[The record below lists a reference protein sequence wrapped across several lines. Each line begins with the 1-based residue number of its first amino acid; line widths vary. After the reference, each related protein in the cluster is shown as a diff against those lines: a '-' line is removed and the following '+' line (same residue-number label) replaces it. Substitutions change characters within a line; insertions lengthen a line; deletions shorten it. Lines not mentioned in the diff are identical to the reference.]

1 MLSRVFEFLSR
12 RIDTP
17 LMALIFVTMT
27 LGLVV
32 VYSATGVNNVDRVI
46 TQFRNFGVALVALWV
61 VANIP
66 PQQLMRLAVPAYVI
80 GLALLIAV
88 AFAGDVR
95 NGSRRWLN
103 LGVTTI
109 QPSEIMKLSIPL
121 ALAWYFHKHEGAL
134 GWRQYLI
141 ATVILLVPTVLI
153 NRQPDLGT
161 SILIAASGF
170 FVIFLAGL
178 SWKVLVGLA
187 AAGAVSLPLAWHY
200 LLHDYQK
207 RRVMTMIDPSQDPL
221 GAGYHINQASIA
233 IGSGGWF
240 GKGWL
245 AGTQSQL
252 DFIPEHH
259 TDFILAVFA
268 EEFGFVGIMFLLIL
282 YLLIIG
288 RGLMISLTAPTVF
301 SRLVAG
307 AITLT
312 FFTYVFVNMGMVGGI
327 LPVVGVPLP
336 MMSYGGTALLTM
348 LVGFGILMSISTHKQ
363 LVST

>member
-1 MLSRVFEFLSR
+1 MFARLFDFLAR

-17 LMALIFVTMT
+17 LMTLVMVTMA

-32 VYSATGVNNVDRVI
+32 VYSATGVNHWDR
-46 TQFRNFGVALVALWV
+46 TFAQLRNFSVALVALWI

-66 PQQLMRLAVPAYVI
+66 PQQLMRLAIPMYVV

-88 AFAGDVR
+88 AFVGDVR
-95 NGSRRWLN
+95 NGSRRWLD
-103 LGVTTI
+103 LGFITL
-109 QPSEIMKLSIPL
+109 QPSEMMKLGIPL
-121 ALAWYFHKHEGAL
+121 TLAWYFHKNEGAL
-134 GWRQYLI
+134 GLKEYLV
-141 ATVILLVPTVLI
+141 ATTILMVPTILI
-153 NRQPDLGT
+153 MRQPDLGT
-161 SILIAASGF
+161 SILIGASGF

-178 SWKVLVGLA
+178 SWKVIAALIVGVA
-187 AAGAVSLPLAWHY
+187 TFLPFAWTY
-200 LLHDYQK
+200 LLHAYQK

-252 DFIPEHH
+252 DFIPERH
-259 TDFILAVFA
+259 TDFILAVYG
-268 EEFGFVGIMFLLIL
+268 EEFGLVGILFLLTL
-282 YLLIIG
+282 YALIIG
-288 RGLMISLTAPTVF
+288 RGMMISLQAPTLF

-312 FFTYVFVNMGMVGGI
+312 FFTYAFVNMGMVSGI

-348 LVGFGILMSISTHKQ
+348 LIGFGILMSIATHRQ